1 MLPEPDAAV
10 PPIEAGGVLLH
21 IGPPKTGSTA
31 LQVALH
37 TQRDELARLGVRYAG
52 SSFRPKEA
60 SWAALGISPA
70 IGREKPR
77 IEAWEEIVAEVHE
90 HSGVR
95 VCVSSEDFARA
106 GTPAVAARIVGDL
119 GADRVHVV
127 HVVRRLDRLLPSLWQ
142 ERVKAK
148 VALPYEKWLEVVL
161 QQEESTD
168 YEWRNLWRPHDV
180 RGIVARWGS
189 AVPPARLTLICSD
202 DTDRRLIPATFEDLL
217 GLPSGMLT
225 VDHPNLH
232 VSNRSL
238 TGNEAELLR
247 RINAVAVQEK
257 WTPKEY
263 LTLCQSGIV
272 GAFRST
278 DPAATDQ
285 RIPPLPDWAVERV
298 AEISRRQVDAIGSSG
313 ARIVG
318 EPDRLLVDGSPSPTA
333 PEPVSTVSLDTA
345 VNAVLGAIDG
355 GRRLRAA
362 EQRAARRKAAHRP
375 RQRPAAD
382 LTSRELMR
390 LLASRAG
397 RRLRRG

>member
-1 MLPEPDAAV
+1 
-10 PPIEAGGVLLH
+10 
-21 IGPPKTGSTA
+21 
-31 LQVALH
+31 
-37 TQRDELARLGVRYAG
+37 
-52 SSFRPKEA
+52 
-60 SWAALGISPA
+60 
-70 IGREKPR
+70 
-77 IEAWEEIVAEVHE
+77 
-90 HSGVR
+90 
-95 VCVSSEDFARA
+95 
-106 GTPAVAARIVGDL
+106 
-119 GADRVHVV
+119 
-127 HVVRRLDRLLPSLWQ
+127 
-142 ERVKAK
+142 
-148 VALPYEKWLEVVL
+148 
-161 QQEESTD
+161 
-168 YEWRNLWRPHDV
+168 
-180 RGIVARWGS
+180 
-189 AVPPARLTLICSD
+189 
-202 DTDRRLIPATFEDLL
+202 
-217 GLPSGMLT
+217 MLT

-318 EPDRLLVDGSPSPTA
+318 EPDRLLVDGSSSPTA

-362 EQRAARRKAAHRP
+362 DRRAARQKAARRP
-375 RQRPAAD
+375 VRSPAQRPAAD
-382 LTSRELMR
+382 YSSRELLR
-390 LLASRAG
+390 LLADRAG
-397 RRLRRG
+397 SRLRRG